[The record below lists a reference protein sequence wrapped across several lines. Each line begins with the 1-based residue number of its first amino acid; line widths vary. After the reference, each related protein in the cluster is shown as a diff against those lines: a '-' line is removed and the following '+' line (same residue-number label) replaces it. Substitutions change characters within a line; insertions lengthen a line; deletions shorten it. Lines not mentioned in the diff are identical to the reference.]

1 MMSYEQVFEDI
12 LEQGKR
18 DVDTRV
24 ETALRVL
31 LDYGQTDGGHHKAW
45 VIDQAV
51 QALAGVYY
59 KELITEYRHAATSED
74 MYNWDVG
81 IAP

>member
-1 MMSYEQVFEDI
+1 MSYEQVFEDI

-31 LDYGQTDGGHHKAW
+31 LDYGQTDGAHHKAW

-51 QALAGVYY
+51 RALAGVHY
-59 KELITEYRHAATSED
+59 KELITEYKHVATSED
-74 MYNWDVG
+74 MYYWDVG
-81 IAP
+81 ISP